1 MTKNRAIS
9 GNALI
14 KWCNWLINHVSK
26 TKKTSLS
33 GFENKI
39 KHPLNLN
46 LRTNTLQ
53 SNRKLFKLERKT
65 KEIED

>member
-1 MTKNRAIS
+1 MTKNRTIS

-46 LRTNTLQ
+46 LRIIH
-53 SNRKLFKLERKT
+53 SKVLENFLN
-65 KEIED
+65 